1 MLGDTVSI
9 LEGDTFVV
17 SNRQGD
23 LDGTPTLPHGL
34 FRSDTRFLSRW
45 ILTIDGRRPNAL
57 SVDDVHYSSAQFFLV
72 PGTGTV
78 YVDAPLSVI
87 RTREI
92 GNGFHEEIRVVNH
105 SKDPADLVLRL
116 EAGADFAD
124 LFEVKDA
131 LTKKGRQYAR
141 VEPDRL
147 VLGYRRE
154 KFVRETWIMPSASAT
169 IDEGGL
175 SFAVHI
181 EPQGEWST
189 QIDVGVLADS
199 WRTTPEPVKT
209 RSRADAPRPA
219 GGTNLAK
226 WLEDAP
232 ALEASWPALKR
243 IYLKS
248 LTDLAALRYY
258 PRVAPQ
264 LALPAAGLPWFMTL
278 FGRDSILTSLQS
290 LPYTPEL
297 AETTLMLHMLQG
309 VTVDDFRDE
318 EPGKILHEMRW
329 GELTAFEERPHSPY
343 YGSCDATPLYL
354 ILLDEYERWTG
365 NGQLVRDVES
375 PARAALAWI
384 DQFGDRDGDGYV
396 EYERRNKKTGLENQC
411 WKDSWN
417 SIVFANGELAKL
429 PRATCEIQGY
439 VYDAKMR
446 CARLARTFWN
456 DPALADKLERQAAD
470 LKARFNKDFWVEDGG
485 FFALALDGDKRQV
498 DSLTSNIGHLLWS
511 GIVEKDKAKKCVEHL
526 MSDRLFSGWG
536 VRTMASN
543 MRAYNPIGYHVGT
556 VWPHDNSFIAAG
568 LRRYGYDAEAASVSL
583 GILEAA
589 EFFNSRLPEAFAGY
603 PREMTRFPVEY
614 PTACSPQ
621 AWATGAPLLL
631 ITTML
636 GIQPVGEK
644 LLTDPAIP
652 VAIER
657 IELLGVRGRWGH
669 SDAAGRGRLKTA
681 MKDVRLSAA

>member
-23 LDGTPTLPHGL
+23 LDGTPTVPHGL

-45 ILTIDGRRPNAL
+45 IFTIDGQRPNAL
-57 SVDDVHYSSAQFFLV
+57 SVDDLHYFSTQFFLV

-78 YVDAPLSVI
+78 YVDAPISVI
-87 RTREI
+87 RTREV
-92 GNGFHEEIRVVNH
+92 GNGFHEEIRVLNH
-105 SKDPADLVLRL
+105 GKDPKDLVLRL
-116 EAGADFAD
+116 DAEADFAD

-131 LTKKGRQYAR
+131 LKKKGQNYAR
-141 VEPDRL
+141 VERDRL
-147 VLGYRRE
+147 VLGYRRD
-154 KFVRETWIMPSASAT
+154 KFVRETWIVPSASAT
-169 IDEGGL
+169 IDEHGL
-175 SFAVHI
+175 TFAVHL
-181 EPQGEWST
+181 EPQGEWSM
-189 QIDVGVLADS
+189 QIDVGVVADPWKTS
-199 WRTTPEPVKT
+199 PDPVKS
-209 RSRADAPRPA
+209 RSTPDAPHPG
-219 GGTNLAK
+219 GGTSLAK
-226 WLEDAP
+226 WLDDAP
-232 ALEASWPALKR
+232 TLDSSWPALKR

-258 PRVAPQ
+258 PRVAPT
-264 LALPAAGLPWFMTL
+264 LALPAAGLPWFMTV

-297 AETTLMLHMLQG
+297 AETTLMLHVLQG
-309 VTVDDFRDE
+309 VRVDDFRDE

-343 YGSCDATPLYL
+343 YGACDATPLYL

-365 NGQLVRDVES
+365 NGEMVRELES
-375 PARAALAWI
+375 PARAALNWI

-396 EYERRNKKTGLENQC
+396 EYERRNKETGLENQC

-446 CARLARTFWN
+446 CARLARQFWN
-456 DPALADKLERQAAD
+456 DPALGDKLERQALD
-470 LKARFNKDFWVEDGG
+470 LKTRFNKDFWIEDGE

-511 GIVEKDKAKKCVEHL
+511 GIVEKDKAEKCVKHL
-526 MSDRLFSGWG
+526 MSDHLFSGWG
-536 VRTMASN
+536 IRTMASN
-543 MRAYNPIGYHVGT
+543 MRGYNPIGYHIGT
-556 VWPHDNSFIAAG
+556 VWPHDNSYIAAG
-568 LRRYGYDAEAASVSL
+568 LRRYGYDAEAASIAL
-583 GILEAA
+583 GILQAA

-603 PREMTRFPVEY
+603 PRELTRFPVEY

-631 ITTML
+631 LTTML

-652 VAIER
+652 SAIER
-657 IELLGVRGRWGH
+657 IEILGVLGRWGR
-669 SDAAGRGRLKTA
+669 SDAVGRGRLRLAT
-681 MKDVRLSAA
+681 KDIKLSAA